1 MFDLESLEKY
11 LTSESTQLGVRR
23 VVGVERFPAGL
34 SSLSSRVDVQ
44 TDAGAASWVLR
55 AEPEHG
61 VIPPYD
67 IAREYL
73 LLSRLGPQ
81 GLPVPRTVH
90 LEIDPAALGARF
102 MLMEFVPG
110 EVYRSTDPRL
120 AEDPDL
126 EATLQRG
133 FVETLAQVHT
143 VEDHGLPVPADGP
156 TSAREL
162 VEVCRQR
169 LAETSLQPRPI
180 LTHALDV
187 LDELAPPSE
196 RLVLLH
202 GDYRLPNLKWHDGRI
217 SGILDWE
224 LARVG
229 DPHSDIAFTQT
240 VGAGS
245 CAVLG
250 ELAEHY
256 ERLTG
261 TEIDPARIVYY
272 QALEMAKSA
281 IIGLAAAR
289 DLANGGSDL
298 RLISVAGLAATGESV
313 ISMLLDQLQSLQEA

>member
-1 MFDLESLEKY
+1 LFDLDSLEKY
-11 LTSESTQLGVRR
+11 LTSESAQLGVRR
-23 VVGVERFPAGL
+23 VLAVERVPAGL
-34 SSLSSRVDVQ
+34 SSLSSRVEVE
-44 TDAGAASWVLR
+44 TASGPASWVLR

-67 IAREYL
+67 IAREYD

-90 LEIDPAALGARF
+90 LEGDPAALGARF
-102 MLMEFVPG
+102 MLMEYVPG

-120 AEDPDL
+120 AEDPEL
-126 EATLQRG
+126 ERTLQRG
-133 FVETLAQVHT
+133 FVETLAQVHS
-143 VEDHGLPVPADGP
+143 VADHGVPVPADVP
-156 TSAREL
+156 ASAREL
-162 VEVCRQR
+162 VDVCRMR
-169 LAETSLQPRPI
+169 LEETSLQPRPI

-187 LDELAPPSE
+187 LDDLAPE
-196 RLVLLH
+196 GDRLVLLH
-202 GDYRLPNLKWHDGRI
+202 GDYRLPNLKWHSGRI

-250 ELAEHY
+250 DLAEHY
-256 ERLTG
+256 QQLTG
-261 TEIDPARIVYY
+261 FEIDPVRIVYY